1 MGWRQSWV
9 FHRIADWQ
17 SKPVTSWRAILV
29 GGVLLVNVL
38 VCTYWSIAAP
48 SWRARAGFLTVA
60 ILSLGGAMWFLGLAK
75 LRE

>member
-1 MGWRQSWV
+1 MSWRQSWV

-17 SKPVTSWRAILV
+17 SKPVTSWRAVLV

-38 VCTYWSIAAP
+38 VCIYRSIASP
-48 SWRARAGFLTVA
+48 TWGERAAFFAVS
-60 ILSLGGAMWFLGLAK
+60 ILSLGGAMWFLRLGK